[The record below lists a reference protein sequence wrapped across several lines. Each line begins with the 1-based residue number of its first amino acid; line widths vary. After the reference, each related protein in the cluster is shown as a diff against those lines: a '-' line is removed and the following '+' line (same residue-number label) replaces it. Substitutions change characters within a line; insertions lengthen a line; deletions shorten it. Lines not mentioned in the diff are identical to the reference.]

1 MILDQLNHY
10 TNLFFVDKY
19 IRHMNHSLFCQK
31 VKIWRRRCENTP
43 MPRKKRAALAS
54 AENGKNPIEER
65 PEKRMRIDTGRTPI
79 APSEE
84 KEVC

>member
-1 MILDQLNHY
+1 
-10 TNLFFVDKY
+10 
-19 IRHMNHSLFCQK
+19 
-31 VKIWRRRCENTP
+31 

-79 APSEE
+79 APAEE